1 MCAIEVA
8 NINSLLTGLIFRL
21 EESDSA
27 TGWYTA
33 VRDLATN
40 DGALNQ
46 FKAALEELQSG
57 MVEGGRMKK
66 LGEALVWKFKKEQV
80 TSILARI
87 ERLKT
92 LVQIALSDDHL

>member
-1 MCAIEVA
+1 MCTIEVA

-27 TGWYTA
+27 TDWYTA
-33 VRDLATN
+33 LRDLATN

-46 FKAALEELQSG
+46 FQAALEELQSG

-66 LGEALVWKFKKEQV
+66 LGEALVSKFK
-80 TSILARI
+80 SRSLAYWRGS
-87 ERLKT
+87 
-92 LVQIALSDDHL
+92 SD